1 MSNPSPII
9 VILHHAFLK
18 AQAEVCDK
26 PREKDA
32 LDRLIRV
39 REVQLR
45 AAKHY
50 GVAVMKG
57 VRA

>member
-1 MSNPSPII
+1 MSKSIPA
-9 VILHHAFLK
+9 ILHLSYQNAL
-18 AQAEVCDK
+18 AATCDK
-26 PREKDA
+26 PRSVAA

-39 REVQLR
+39 RQLQLR

-57 VRA
+57 PRS